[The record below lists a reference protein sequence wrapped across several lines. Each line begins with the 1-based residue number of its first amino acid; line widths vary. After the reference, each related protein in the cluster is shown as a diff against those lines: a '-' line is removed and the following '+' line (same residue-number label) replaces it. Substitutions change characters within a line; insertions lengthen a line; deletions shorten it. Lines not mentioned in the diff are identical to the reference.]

1 MRVSLPVLSLFV
13 ASGFFGFTTVPV
25 SSAESCKVVARV
37 LESSGNLVKFGTG
50 LCINQGISYP
60 KPVRVGCVIG
70 QGILW
75 VKKSIDLSACNE
87 QLNTTRPYSP
97 SSRQPLDRMRSRFA
111 QSKPMILR
119 PYGDTLMQS
128 PKELTWK
135 PVGGVDSY
143 SVTILGNQTQRFL
156 VVQPQLS
163 LPPILNTSSIQF
175 LIEAFAGGKL
185 VSSSATTFT
194 LLSFNEAQKVKKDLA
209 SIEQIKLP
217 LQEKNALQLSVL
229 SNSELVDDSV
239 MLLQKQVKLQPKNP
253 YLVRLMADVFL
264 QAGLYDDASTAYT
277 ETKRMAASLG
287 DQKELKRAEYGLSLI
302 ASLIR
307 QAAS

>member
-1 MRVSLPVLSLFV
+1 MRVSLPVLGLFV
-13 ASGFFGFTTVPV
+13 ASSLSGFTAVPV
-25 SSAESCKVVARV
+25 NSAESCKTVARV
-37 LESSGNLVKFGTG
+37 LESPDSSVKFGTG
-50 LCINQGISYP
+50 LCINQGVSYP
-60 KPVRVGCVIG
+60 KPVRVGCTIG
-70 QGILW
+70 QKVFW
-75 VKKSIDLSACNE
+75 VRKSSDLSDCNE
-87 QLNTTRPYSP
+87 QLNNTRPYSP

-128 PKELTWK
+128 PKEITWK
-135 PVGGVDSY
+135 SVEGVDSY
-143 SVTILGNQTQRFL
+143 SVTVLGNQTQKFS
-156 VVQPQLS
+156 VVRPQLS
-163 LPPILNTSSIQF
+163 LPPISNTSSIQF

-194 LLSFNEAQKVKKDLA
+194 LLSFNEAQKVKKDLV

-217 LQEKNALQLSVL
+217 LQEKNALRLSVL
-229 SNSELVDDSV
+229 SNTELVDESV
-239 MLLQKQVKLQPKNP
+239 RLLQKQVKLQPKNP
-253 YLVRLMADVFL
+253 SLVRLMADVFL

-277 ETKRMAASLG
+277 ETKWMAASLG